1 MRSDSLSASIW
12 RTFLQRIKKNVSQ
25 TLDIAT
31 DQLHE
36 ISLEDIEIEQDSR
49 RRIYKAL
56 HDMAVLSDLHNA
68 TSNKEKNR
76 LGVPCT
82 GFWVAD
88 TRDLVLFAWCQH
100 KSKTIVVPAEEWFLR
115 EDITVH

>member
-1 MRSDSLSASIW
+1 MK
-12 RTFLQRIKKNVSQ
+12 RIKKTVSQ
-25 TLDIAT
+25 KLDIST
-31 DQLHE
+31 DQLIE
-36 ISLEDIEIEQDSR
+36 ISLEDIEIEQASQY
-49 RRIYKAL
+49 RIYKAL
-56 HDMAVLSDLHNA
+56 HDMALLSDFYTAASAPDKDH
-68 TSNKEKNR
+68 

-88 TRDLVLFAWCQH
+88 TRELVLFAWCQH

>member
-1 MRSDSLSASIW
+1 LK
-12 RTFLQRIKKNVSQ
+12 RIKKTVSQ
-25 TLDIAT
+25 TLAIST
-31 DQLHE
+31 DKLNE
-36 ISLEDIEIEQDSR
+36 ISLEDIEIEQASQ

-56 HDMAVLSDLHNA
+56 HDMALLSDLDNA
-68 TSNKEKNR
+68 TSNPEKDHR
-76 LGVPCT
+76 GVPCT